1 MITLLISV
9 GALLVAVIGRAA
21 LDPQPIVHAETAA
34 PDVATS
40 GYGVADDG
48 CFLRPGLTTTKCPST
63 LLIPSRRMGDVMRA
77 AVEQVCWGKC
87 ARRRRH

>member
-21 LDPQPIVHAETAA
+21 LDPQPIVRAETAA
-34 PDVATS
+34 PDVSTS

-48 CFLRPGLTTTKCPST
+48 LFPEARPTTTKCLNPPDPEST
-63 LLIPSRRMGDVMRA
+63 HGRCNAGSG
-77 AVEQVCWGKC
+77 
-87 ARRRRH
+87 